1 MYAITGITGQVGGIV
16 GRTLREAGRPVRAVV
31 RDATKG
37 QRWADRGCEVALA
50 HMDDAA
56 ALRRAFDGAE
66 AVFVLLP
73 PTFDPTPGFP
83 EARRVIEAVREALE
97 AAQPQ
102 RVVCLSTIGAQA
114 TQPNLLNQLGLM
126 EQALGRLGLPI
137 AFLRACWFMEN
148 SQWDV
153 QPARDGGEMPSFLQP
168 TDRAVPM
175 VATADIGVVAAELM
189 QEHWQGRR
197 VVELEGPALVSPD
210 DIAAAFT
217 QNLARPVRAKAVP
230 RDQWETLFRAQGMQH
245 PLPRMQMLDGFN
257 DGWIAFEGGTTEQ
270 RKGTVTLDTVLREL
284 VARMLAHEN

>member
-16 GRTLREAGRPVRAVV
+16 GRTLREAGLPVRAVV

-37 QRWADRGCEVALA
+37 QRWADMGCTVALA
-50 HMDDAA
+50 NMDDAA
-56 ALRRAFDGAE
+56 TLRRAFNGAE

-73 PTFDPTPGFP
+73 PMFDPAPGFP
-83 EARRVIEAVREALE
+83 EARRMIEAVREALD
-97 AAQPQ
+97 AARPQ

-126 EQALGRLGLPI
+126 EQALGTLDLPI

-153 QPARDGGEMPSFLQP
+153 QPAYDSGEMPSFLQP
-168 TDRAVPM
+168 TDRAVQM
-175 VATADIGVVAAELM
+175 VATADIGALAAELL
-189 QEHWQGRR
+189 QQHWQGRR

-210 DIAAAFT
+210 DIAAALT
-217 QNLARPVRAKAVP
+217 RKLARPINAKAVP
-230 RDQWETLFRAQGMQH
+230 HDQWETLFHAQGMQH

-257 DGWIAFEGGTTEQ
+257 KGWIAFEGGTTEH
-270 RKGTVTLDTVLREL
+270 RKGTVKLDTVLHAL
-284 VARMLAHEN
+284 VARSLENES

>member
-16 GRTLREAGRPVRAVV
+16 GRTLCQAGLPVRAVV

-37 QRWADRGCEVALA
+37 QRWADLGCAVALA
-50 HMDDAA
+50 NMDDAA
-56 ALRRAFDGAE
+56 TLRRAFNGTE

-73 PTFDPTPGFP
+73 PMFDPTPGFP
-83 EARRVIEAVREALE
+83 EASRVIEAVREALE
-97 AAQPQ
+97 AARPQ

-126 EQALGRLGLPI
+126 EQALGTLGLPI

-168 TDRAVPM
+168 TDRAVRM
-175 VATADIGVVAAELM
+175 VATADIGVVAAELL

-210 DIAAAFT
+210 DIAAAFA
-217 QNLARPVRAKAVP
+217 QNLARPVSAKAVP

-257 DGWIAFEGGTTEQ
+257 EGWITFEGGTTEH
-270 RKGTVTLDTVLREL
+270 RKGTVTLDTVSRAL
-284 VARMLAHEN
+284 VARMLMHES